1 MLFNQL
7 MMLWL
12 TVWKISI
19 EVEQPED
26 GVGDIGVG
34 RGDKKPVSLE
44 EGAKQGSPA

>member
-7 MMLWL
+7 VMLWL

-34 RGDKKPVSLE
+34 QGDKKSLE